1 MRFEQ
6 QIRAAEGYSELGML
20 AEALAALDEISVED
34 RDRTEVLRMRIQ
46 IYLQAKDWETGLRLS
61 RQLTDLLPDESYGF
75 IHSAFCLHELSRT
88 AEAKQV
94 LLNGPSSLLEE
105 PIYYYNLGC
114 YEAVLGN
121 LDQAKAYL
129 RASFRLN
136 KSFREI
142 ARTDPDLAN
151 IRDDLG

>member
-6 QIRAAEGYSELGML
+6 LIRAAEGYSELGML
-20 AEALAALDEISVED
+20 AEALAALDEISAED

>member
-6 QIRAAEGYSELGML
+6 LIRAAEGYSELGML

>member
-1 MRFEQ
+1 
-6 QIRAAEGYSELGML
+6 ML

-61 RQLTDLLPDESYGF
+61 RQLTDLLPDEGYGF